1 MPWWNDALYDTC
13 SLITLD
19 KIFQDHPEM
28 ETHFRMVLALE
39 ASFRS
44 DQLRKATASRMQ
56 PRVTYLDA
64 PALPDLRNILAAA
77 HLPKVLAQVDKLIF
91 ATAVH
96 HGLKIVT
103 GDKRLAQ
110 AVAQKGLHV
119 GNIALALKTLVVS
132 RVLSTA
138 ECNAILADLVKRRD
152 YLLPRNHPQTWTTL
166 RCYTFP

>member
-19 KIFQDHPEM
+19 KVFLDHPEM
-28 ETHFRMVLALE
+28 ETHFRGILAIE
-39 ASFRS
+39 ANFRS

-64 PALPDLRNILAAA
+64 PAVPDLTNILAAA
-77 HLPKVLAQVDKLIF
+77 RLPKVLAQVDKLVF

-96 HGLKIVT
+96 HGLTVVT
-103 GDKRLAQ
+103 GDKSLAQ
-110 AVAQKGLHV
+110 AVAQKGLYV

-138 ECNAILADLVKRRD
+138 E
-152 YLLPRNHPQTWTTL
+152 
-166 RCYTFP
+166 